1 MVAHAQQGDRVRRIG
16 VLLPADADDPEF
28 QARLGAFLQALGR
41 NSTTIRRD

>member
-1 MVAHAQQGDRVRRIG
+1 MVAHAQQGDLRRIG